1 MALPSS
7 GEIKMSQINTELG
20 RASNLQISLNSAE
33 DGGYA
38 AINQCS
44 TSHPNPN
51 NPSSMSEWYGY
62 NHTASCTGLPTIYI
76 DLYVYVNQGGVSYF
90 QARAHQS
97 CGGTLINPSTNP
109 GDIYV
114 NFQFSAIFE
123 TFVGQ
128 CIIPQGQNTANFNF
142 PLAYGTPTSW
152 NITSVY
158 IVNGA
163 AQLIN
168 CLP

>member
-7 GEIKMSQINTELG
+7 GEIKMSQINLELG
-20 RASNLQISLNSAE
+20 RSGSAQISLNSAE

-44 TSHPNPN
+44 ASHPNPN
-51 NPSSMSEWYGY
+51 NPSTLSEWYGY
-62 NHTASCTGLPTIYI
+62 NHSASCSGLPSIYI
-76 DLYVYVNQGGVSYF
+76 DIYVYVNQGGISYF
-90 QARAHQS
+90 QARASQS
-97 CGGTLINPSTNP
+97 CGGNLINGADNP

-114 NFQFSAIFE
+114 DFEFSAINE
-123 TFVGQ
+123 TFTGQ
-128 CIIPQGQNTANFNF
+128 CIILEGQNTANFNF
-142 PLAYGTPTSW
+142 PLSYGTPTYWGILS
-152 NITSVY
+152 SY

-168 CLP
+168 C

>member
-20 RASNLQISLNSAE
+20 RASNSSIALNSAE

-44 TSHPNPN
+44 PNHPNPN
-51 NPSSMSEWYGY
+51 NPSTMSEWYGY
-62 NHTASCTGLPTIYI
+62 NHSASCTGLPTIYL
-76 DLYVYVNQGGVSYF
+76 DLYVYINQSGVSYF
-90 QARAHQS
+90 QARASQS
-97 CGGTLINPSTNP
+97 CGGSLINGADNP

-114 NFQFSAIFE
+114 YFQFTAINQ
-123 TFVGQ
+123 TFTGG
-128 CIIPQGQNTANFNF
+128 CIILEGQNTANFNF

-152 NITSVY
+152 NITSIY

-168 CLP
+168 CEP